1 MKDGE
6 ELSTTDIENK
16 ALERH
21 FNSHEAP
28 WSPQHFYTAGGLPF
42 GPGNAVSAQ
51 SNFGQY
57 SWSAVPLYTSSP
69 CACLPSYTDSS
80 KRSWPCAACYEKTDT
95 KSHFK

>member
-6 ELSTTDIENK
+6 ELTSSEIENK

-28 WSPQHFYTAGGLPF
+28 WSPQHFYTASGLPF
-42 GPGNAVSAQ
+42 GPGNAATAQ
-51 SNFGQY
+51 SNFAQY

-69 CACLPSYTDSS
+69 CACLPSYSETSR
-80 KRSWPCAACYEKTDT
+80 RSWSCTACYENSDT
-95 KSHFK
+95 KSHLQ